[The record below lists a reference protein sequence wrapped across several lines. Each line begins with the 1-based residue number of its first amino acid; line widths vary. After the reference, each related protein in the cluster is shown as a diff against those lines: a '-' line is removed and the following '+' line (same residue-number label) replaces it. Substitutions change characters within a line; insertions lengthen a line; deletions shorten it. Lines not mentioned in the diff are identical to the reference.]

1 MAERILLV
9 DDLAFAE
16 DPETT
21 VPAEHRGI
29 VIGLG
34 GDVGEIDLS
43 RKNKVA
49 LDRALAPFILAA
61 RPKGRA
67 PQAATAAQQRKRQP
81 SKNGAVVTPKRTRE
95 ENDEIRK
102 WARQEGMPV
111 ADMGQIPSHILA
123 AWDTRNIDE
132 EPDVPITDRVRPVV
146 YADDENDYKARLH
159 AWCGIKS
166 IPIRRSEGKYG
177 VSRGNIER
185 FQLDT
190 GVLPPK

>member
-1 MAERILLV
+1 MAERTLYV
-9 DDLAFAE
+9 DDLAFAK
-16 DPETT
+16 DRTTT
-21 VPAEHRGI
+21 VPADFRGI
-29 VIGLG
+29 LIGLN

-43 RKNKVA
+43 RKNKA
-49 LDRALAPFILAA
+49 GLDKALAPFILAA

-67 PQAATAAQQRKRQP
+67 PQAATTPQRTTRRA
-81 SKNGAVVTPKRTRE
+81 SNNGAVVPKRTRE
-95 ENDEIRK
+95 ENDEIRR
-102 WARQEGMPV
+102 WARGEGMPV
-111 ADMGQIPSHILA
+111 ADMGQIPSHIQA
-123 AWDTRNIDE
+123 AWDARNIDE
-132 EPDVPITDRVRPVV
+132 EPEIPIADRVRPVI
-146 YADDENDYKARLH
+146 YADDEKDYKARLQ